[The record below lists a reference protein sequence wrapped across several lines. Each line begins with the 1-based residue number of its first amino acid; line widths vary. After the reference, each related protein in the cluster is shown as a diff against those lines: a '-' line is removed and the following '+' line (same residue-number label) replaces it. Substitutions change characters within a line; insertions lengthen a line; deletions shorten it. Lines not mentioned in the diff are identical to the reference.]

1 MQHSF
6 DIGIAKKYGVQAAVI
21 LNHLYFWIEKN
32 KANGANFYDGQY
44 WTYNS
49 KRAFTELFPYMTER
63 QIDYA
68 LKKMVDDGLIVKG
81 NYNEV
86 AYDRTLWYSITKKGY
101 SIIQNCEMEETKLT
115 NATNKIVQ
123 PIPYN
128 NTDIEEKENIKDNS
142 FIKEKE
148 PNLISGV
155 NLKQA
160 NNSIN
165 HSNVD
170 SQTLEFSIGA
180 RFKKPTVEQVAE
192 YCKERS
198 NGVDAEGFVNFY
210 EAKGWKIGKSP
221 MKDWKAAVRTWERN
235 RKQVNKTYGKTPNT
249 ASKCTTLTINEV
261 LDIRTANSNKG
272 EVEYE

>member
-32 KANGANFYDGQY
+32 KANGENFYDGQY

-81 NYNEV
+81 NYNVV

-101 SIIQNCEMEETKLT
+101 SIIQNCEMEETKLAS
-115 NATNKIVQ
+115 ATNKIVQ

-128 NTDIEEKENIKDNS
+128 NTDIEEKENIKDES

-148 PNLISGV
+148 YSMSKAVSLE
-155 NLKQA
+155 QA
-160 NNSIN
+160 NNSN
-165 HSNVD
+165 NPSNVD
-170 SQTLEFSIGA
+170 LPTLETTPK
-180 RFKKPTVEQVAE
+180 RFRKPTITEIND
-192 YCKERS
+192 YCQERN
-198 NGVDAEGFVNFY
+198 NGIDAEMFFDFY
-210 EAKGWKIGKSP
+210 ESKGWKIGKYP
-221 MKDWKAAVRTWERN
+221 MKDWKAAVRTWERS
-235 RKQVNKTYGKTPNT
+235 RKQTKQTYGKNPDT
-249 ASKCTTLTINEV
+249 ALKRTTITIEDV
-261 LDIRTANSNKG
+261 KAIKGEQTTNKG
-272 EVEYE
+272 AKIYE